1 MPNSTKQICMKH
13 FDISDKGASIRC
25 GNTAKAEKDQRSW
38 IQVCGSLIKD
48 KLRLASSASSS
59 VLKQRFEFGFGARWL
74 WAQEFPSASGRRGVP
89 GTECH
94 HHLSA
99 AGSSAPL
106 PAPAAQPQSP
116 QHRAASLPR
125 LLLEFLQPANVS
137 YLFIGSFQQKWWF
150 KLVSVLAH
158 AFHLKM

>member
-59 VLKQRFEFGFGARWL
+59 VLKQRFEFGFGAGGSEHRS
-74 WAQEFPSASGRRGVP
+74 FPAR
-89 GTECH
+89 
-94 HHLSA
+94 A
-99 AGSSAPL
+99 AGEVCRARSATTICRQ
-106 PAPAAQPQSP
+106 PAAQRHSRPQQRSHKARSTVLHHCPGSFLNSCSP
-116 QHRAASLPR
+116 LTFPTYLLAPSSRNDDLSSLAC
-125 LLLEFLQPANVS
+125 LHM
-137 YLFIGSFQQKWWF
+137 LFI
-150 KLVSVLAH
+150 
-158 AFHLKM
+158 